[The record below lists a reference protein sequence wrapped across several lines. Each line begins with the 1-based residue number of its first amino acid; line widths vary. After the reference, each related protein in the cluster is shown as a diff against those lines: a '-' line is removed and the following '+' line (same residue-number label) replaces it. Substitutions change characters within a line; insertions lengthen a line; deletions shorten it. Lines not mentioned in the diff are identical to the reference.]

1 MRKVAINGK
10 VRDQVGK
17 GPARQ
22 LRMAGQVPAVLYS
35 KGTSTLYTLNPKEI
49 DKLLQTPSGEN
60 SLITLQFAG
69 VAPPGEEGN
78 QDSRLAI
85 LKALQRDPI
94 RGQILHVDLFEI
106 SINDPL
112 TLHVPIECFGVSVG
126 VKNGGILQH
135 GLRDLE
141 IRCLPS
147 FIPDTIRV
155 DVSLLKLG
163 DAIHVKDLSMAEG
176 IEMMADPEGVLV
188 SVVAPMSEAQLQA
201 MLTTVPKDTKGPEVT
216 GEKAKEE
223 EGKTDAKGAPAAKG
237 KGGKEEPKAKGKE
250 GAKK

>member
-1 MRKVAINGK
+1 MQKVAITSTIREK
-10 VRDQVGK
+10 RGK

-22 LRMAGQVPAVLYS
+22 LRMAGRVPAVLYS
-35 KGTSTLYTLNPKEI
+35 KGNSTLYSLNPKEI
-49 DKLLQTPSGEN
+49 DKMLQTPSGEN
-60 SLITLQFAG
+60 SLITLQS
-69 VAPPGEEGN
+69 GEEGN

-106 SINDPL
+106 SINEKL
-112 TLHVPIECFGVSVG
+112 TLRVPVEAYGVSVG

-135 GLRDLE
+135 NLRDIE

-147 FIPDTIRV
+147 LIPDNIRV
-155 DVSLLKLG
+155 DITLLKLG
-163 DAIHVKDLSMAEG
+163 ESLHVKDISVLEG
-176 IEMMADPEGVLV
+176 VEIISDPEFVVV
-188 SVVAPMSEAQLQA
+188 SVAAPMSEAQLEA
-201 MLTTVPKDTKGPEVT
+201 MLATAPKDTKGPEVT

-223 EGKTDAKGAPAAKG
+223 EGKTDAKGKPDAKG
-237 KGGKEEPKAKGKE
+237 KGKEEPKAKGKE

>member
-1 MRKVAINGK
+1 MQKVAINGK
-10 VRDQVGK
+10 IRDQRGK

-35 KGTSTLYTLNPKEI
+35 KGTSILYTLNPKEI

-60 SLITLQFAG
+60 SLITLQS
-69 VAPPGEEGN
+69 GEEGN

-112 TLHVPIECFGVSVG
+112 TLHVPIEFFGVSVG

-147 FIPDTIRV
+147 LIPDTIRV
-155 DVSLLKLG
+155 DISLLKLG
-163 DAIHVKDLSMAEG
+163 DALHVKDLSMAEG
-176 IEMMADPEGVLV
+176 IEMIADPEGVLV

-201 MLTTVPKDTKGPEVT
+201 MLTTVPKDPKGPEVT
-216 GEKAKEE
+216 SEKAKEE
-223 EGKTDAKGAPAAKG
+223 EGKPDAKGAPAAKG